1 MPAFRQ
7 PGTRRSLD
15 LPQLQLPGPL
25 PLPRRPLVF
34 VVTIPSESRSGA
46 GSDSFSLLANV
57 HRGTLLIF
65 TPGFSK
71 DYKQITDSEEKGEQ
85 AVIGSATC
93 LHVGTGTRERPT
105 WPSPRANRGFTHYA
119 PGEVMA
125 GEKVESGR

>member
-15 LPQLQLPGPL
+15 LPQLHLPGSL
-25 PLPRRPLVF
+25 LLPRRPLVF

-65 TPGFSK
+65 TQGFSK
-71 DYKQITDSEEKGEQ
+71 DYKQITDS
-85 AVIGSATC
+85 
-93 LHVGTGTRERPT
+93 
-105 WPSPRANRGFTHYA
+105 
-119 PGEVMA
+119 
-125 GEKVESGR
+125 